1 MQLNDDDYTNVT
13 NSWNWV
19 ILNITTYNL
28 KEFRVMTVSDAAMP
42 IIQDIINN
50 QDIIRFSINKSIKVN
65 YFIDFV

>member
-42 IIQDIINN
+42 IINN